1 MVVLRSSSIL
11 ADDSQVYVTTPALDA
26 AAAVVRLSV
35 AIADINDWMKASRPR
50 LNPSKTQVMWL
61 GTKQQ
66 LDKIII
72 KDIPLLS
79 IVVTVVDLARNLGVN
94 IDSQLSMDV
103 HVAAVCRSG
112 YYQLRQLR
120 PLTRSLS
127 TAAAAAERS

>member
-1 MVVLRSSSIL
+1 
-11 ADDSQVYVTTPALDA
+11 VYVTTPAMDA

-35 AIADINDWMKASRPR
+35 AIADINDWMKASRLQ

-72 KDIPLLS
+72 KHIPLLS
-79 IVVTVVDLARNLGVN
+79 IVVTVVDSARNLGVN

-103 HVAAVCRSG
+103 HIAAVCRSG

-120 PLTRSLS
+120 DSVP
-127 TAAAAAERS
+127 

>member
-1 MVVLRSSSIL
+1 MVVLRSFSIL
-11 ADDSQVYVTTPALDA
+11 ADDSQLYVTTPAMDA

-35 AIADINDWMKASRPR
+35 AIDDINDWMKASRLQ

-79 IVVTVVDLARNLGVN
+79 TIVMSSTRRGISASILTVNCRWTCTLP
-94 IDSQLSMDV
+94 LSA
-103 HVAAVCRSG
+103 VAATISYNCVR
-112 YYQLRQLR
+112 
-120 PLTRSLS
+120 
-127 TAAAAAERS
+127 

>member
-11 ADDSQVYVTTPALDA
+11 ADDSQVYVTTPARD
-26 AAAVVRLSV
+26 AAVVRLSV
-35 AIADINDWMKASRPR
+35 AIADINDWTKASRLR

-79 IVVTVVDLARNLGVN
+79 IVVTVVDSAQNLGVN
-94 IDSQLSMDV
+94 IDSELSMDV
-103 HVAAVCRSG
+103 HVAAVCCSG
-112 YYQLRQLR
+112 YYQL
-120 PLTRSLS
+120 
-127 TAAAAAERS
+127 